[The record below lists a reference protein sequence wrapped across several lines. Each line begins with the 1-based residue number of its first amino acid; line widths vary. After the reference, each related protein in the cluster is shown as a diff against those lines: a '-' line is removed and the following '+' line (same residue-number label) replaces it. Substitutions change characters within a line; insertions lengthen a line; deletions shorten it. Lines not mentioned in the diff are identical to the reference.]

1 MSENKNLNA
10 ADNWSVALSHPA
22 AKAGEK
28 DSLFKNG
35 EQFIVISFNPP
46 PRAFARAEIHA
57 ASGVTSSSSTHAA
70 EL

>member
-10 ADNWSVALSHPA
+10 ADNWSVALSLPA

-28 DSLFKNG
+28 DSLFQDG
-35 EQFIVISFNPP
+35 EQFIVISFNSL
-46 PRAFARAEIHA
+46 PRAFTRAETHA
-57 ASGVTSSSSTHAA
+57 ASGVTSSSSTQAA